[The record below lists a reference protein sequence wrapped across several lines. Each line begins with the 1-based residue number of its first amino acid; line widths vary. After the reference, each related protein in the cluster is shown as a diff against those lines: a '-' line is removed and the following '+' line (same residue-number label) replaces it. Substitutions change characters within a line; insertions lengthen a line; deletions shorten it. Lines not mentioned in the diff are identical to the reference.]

1 MRVALVVLVAVI
13 GVISTIVI
21 AVRLWRA
28 SRRGAPRELQLG
40 YLALMVLISV
50 VTSLLLRA
58 L

>member
-1 MRVALVVLVAVI
+1 MRLALVVLVALV
-13 GVISTIVI
+13 GVVVTIAV

-40 YLALMVLISV
+40 YLALMVAASV
-50 VTSLLLRA
+50 LTMVALRA